1 MQIMFG
7 LVLIIN
13 VGATG
18 LVARSNVTSNATSN
32 KHSTNIRQAFEK
44 RSNMHRPAIVL
55 CIGVGGETI
64 LIGSGEQTAR
74 PYILG
79 D

>member
-55 CIGVGGETI
+55 CIGVGG
-64 LIGSGEQTAR
+64 GKQS
-74 PYILG
+74 
-79 D
+79 

>member
-1 MQIMFG
+1 MFG

-64 LIGSGEQTAR
+64 LIGPGEQTAR